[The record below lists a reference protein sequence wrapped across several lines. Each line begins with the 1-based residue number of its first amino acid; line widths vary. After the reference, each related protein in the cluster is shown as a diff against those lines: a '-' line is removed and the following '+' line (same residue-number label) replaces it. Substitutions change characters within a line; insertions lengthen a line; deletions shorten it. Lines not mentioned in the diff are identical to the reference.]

1 MNARSVPFS
10 RSTCVLLGGEA
21 GAPLGVGE
29 LSLLHA
35 HDRTSGDGRRYT
47 TTSETAT
54 NCVAAAATT
63 SRWKIS
69 WKPNVAGN
77 GFGQWIA

>member
-1 MNARSVPFS
+1 MPQIANGPGS
-10 RSTCVLLGGEA
+10 RSPRSMACPVVPT
-21 GAPLGVGE
+21 
-29 LSLLHA
+29 H
-35 HDRTSGDGRRYT
+35 TSPKLMAVAMIEKADGPQAR

-69 WKPNVAGN
+69 WKPNQAGA
-77 GFGQWIA
+77 GFGHVVA